1 MKPNR
6 KTQIAIFP
14 TSFGHQNAAALTSH
28 NVGPA
33 AVAAVSKDK
42 LHHAPHVKSNKERVS
57 VADSAKDYLS
67 LQNDDTSDR
76 PLDVEKGLPW
86 KDYHADRHHVKTL
99 GSFVQLLM
107 QKYCK
112 ETPGIDDLNR
122 WPPDSAGFTFLVAID
137 SASSVLDLQNHPLIR
152 HREIECLLGLSMEV
166 LAVNTAIRPLAIIM
180 SPPSDSMIDDGF
192 EGQHT
197 ARSTRSLSSSDFEE
211 TEATDSDD
219 NEGQQTLANDSDFRS
234 PGLREIDHIELQG
247 THVPY
252 VVEWKLTA
260 NNRTITKDSEHNITI
275 TPQALWKRQL
285 KEQVQEVLS
294 RKLPPHKTFRPVDS
308 DVVVSVTDRS
318 QRDFVKR
325 FNELNIDWTLVESQL
340 QEWSHLTR
348 VGKKLRVD
356 VSFNFV
362 LSRQETPSAG
372 RTKRG
377 RRSVSNQMLSNRA
390 LQINAKESSTSL
402 ASVWPRGQQHDD
414 VANPVGLAVSE
425 PAALL
430 SAATPAANPFG
441 CHRDI
446 LDVPGLRDDA
456 MKLYTEWQC
465 SKVRDEG
472 LKLDFRRACDVAL

>member
-1 MKPNR
+1 
-6 KTQIAIFP
+6 
-14 TSFGHQNAAALTSH
+14 
-28 NVGPA
+28 
-33 AVAAVSKDK
+33 
-42 LHHAPHVKSNKERVS
+42 
-57 VADSAKDYLS
+57 
-67 LQNDDTSDR
+67 
-76 PLDVEKGLPW
+76 
-86 KDYHADRHHVKTL
+86 
-99 GSFVQLLM
+99 
-107 QKYCK
+107 
-112 ETPGIDDLNR
+112 
-122 WPPDSAGFTFLVAID
+122 
-137 SASSVLDLQNHPLIR
+137 
-152 HREIECLLGLSMEV
+152 MEV